1 MKSKIRT
8 ISFIIIAT
16 LSFGLLLQKPASAIN
31 CKEPGE
37 DNNLQ
42 QQCDKICNN
51 DDTPLS
57 VKISAKCPD
66 AEIDEETSLEN
77 RAIGITNAIIAI
89 LGILATIII
98 IYGGFQYMTS
108 AGDSS
113 KTKKAKDTILYAA
126 IGLIICALAAAIVNF
141 VIRTTDEP
149 LGKCI
154 NKDTGILEYSVTRS
168 YCENNNGAWTKN

>member
-8 ISFIIIAT
+8 ISFIIIAA
-16 LSFGLLLQKPASAIN
+16 LSFGFLLQKPASAID
-31 CKEPGE
+31 CSG
-37 DNNLQ
+37 DNSGNKQ
-42 QQCDKICNN
+42 CEEICDKEG
-51 DDTPLS
+51 TPLS
-57 VKISAKCPD
+57 VKISAKCPG
-66 AEIDEETSLEN
+66 AKINEETSLEN

-89 LGILATIII
+89 LSILATIII

-141 VIRTTDEP
+141 VIKATDNQP
-149 LGKCI
+149 LESDRGT
-154 NKDTGILEYSVTRS
+154 NYHTEES
-168 YCENNNGAWTKN
+168 YLSIEGVQWRDGQCYTS

>member
-1 MKSKIRT
+1 MKSKLRI
-8 ISFIIIAT
+8 ISFILIAA
-16 LSFGLLLQKPASAIN
+16 LSFGFLLQKPASAIDCSEYASN
-31 CKEPGE
+31 DEQCK
-37 DNNLQ
+37 
-42 QQCDKICNN
+42 KICEEG
-51 DDTPLS
+51 DTPLS

-66 AEIDEETSLEN
+66 SEIDEETSLEN

-149 LGKCI
+149 LGKCV